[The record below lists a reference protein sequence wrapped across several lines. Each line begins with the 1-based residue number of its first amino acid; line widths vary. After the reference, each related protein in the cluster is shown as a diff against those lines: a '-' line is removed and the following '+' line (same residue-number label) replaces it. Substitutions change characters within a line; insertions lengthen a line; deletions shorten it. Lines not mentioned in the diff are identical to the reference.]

1 MAVILIADDE
11 TYIRDLIRRAL
22 PSSDYTIMEASEGNE
37 VLDILREYHVDI
49 LILDLVMPEK
59 GGIETFMEIRDT
71 NKDMKII
78 VITGKIRTE
87 DDAVQGL
94 TDHFKIDAVISK
106 PFDIDE
112 IVDTVKELS

>member
-11 TYIRDLIRRAL
+11 TYIRDVIRRAL
-22 PSSDYTIMEASEGNE
+22 SSSNHTILEATEGNE
-37 VLDILREYHVDI
+37 VINMLRENHVDI
-49 LILDLVMPEK
+49 LILDLVMPQK
-59 GGIETFMEIRDT
+59 GGKETFMEVRDT

-94 TDHFKIDAVISK
+94 TEHFKINAVISK
-106 PFDIDE
+106 PFDIEE
-112 IVDTVKELS
+112 IIQTVEELA